1 MPIDIACFK
10 GNLDRV
16 ETGTQLQ
23 EFGIIITILI
33 YLALPGVQFF
43 FIFSSKYPKYNWSF
57 SSLTLNYPGSV
68 LP

>member
-43 FIFSSKYPKYNWSF
+43 FIFSSKYPKYN
-57 SSLTLNYPGSV
+57 
-68 LP
+68 